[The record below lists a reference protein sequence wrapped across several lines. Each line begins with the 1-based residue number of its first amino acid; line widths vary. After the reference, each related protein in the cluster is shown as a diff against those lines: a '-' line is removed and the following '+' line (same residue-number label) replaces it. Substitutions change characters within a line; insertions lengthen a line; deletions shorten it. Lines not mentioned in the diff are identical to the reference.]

1 MESVNVRK
9 EAIDIH
15 LKDVLDI
22 ELLQKFQDN
31 FAESMD
37 IASVTVD
44 REGMPVTKPSSYTSF
59 CIDYTHSTRTGDDRC
74 AQSHKEG
81 GEQAA
86 RTGRPYIYKCHAG
99 LIDFAAP
106 IIVDGIQIGTILGGQ
121 ILTSK
126 PEEESFRVTANEI
139 GVNEEEYVT
148 AVNKVKITKE
158 KNINSAAEVL
168 FIVANS
174 LSQIGYQKYKLKN
187 MSRNL
192 VDGFTQISATM
203 QELASSATTIMV
215 NQETLNKEIMNVK
228 DISGQINAILDA
240 IKRIADQ
247 TKLLGLNASIE
258 AARAGST
265 GSGFGVVAS
274 EIRKLSQDSKETTIE
289 IAKLTEEIQGSVKRT
304 LELSQS
310 TMMNTEQE
318 SAAVEETSASIE
330 VLLALTNEMNT
341 MANEN

>member
-9 EAIDIH
+9 EAIDIY

-126 PEEESFRVTANEI
+126 PEEESFRVTGSCKAGGNDE
-139 GVNEEEYVT
+139 
-148 AVNKVKITKE
+148 
-158 KNINSAAEVL
+158 
-168 FIVANS
+168 
-174 LSQIGYQKYKLKN
+174 
-187 MSRNL
+187 
-192 VDGFTQISATM
+192 
-203 QELASSATTIMV
+203 
-215 NQETLNKEIMNVK
+215 
-228 DISGQINAILDA
+228 SGGLL
-240 IKRIADQ
+240 
-247 TKLLGLNASIE
+247 KLLDIFQNN
-258 AARAGST
+258 
-265 GSGFGVVAS
+265 F
-274 EIRKLSQDSKETTIE
+274 
-289 IAKLTEEIQGSVKRT
+289 TE
-304 LELSQS
+304 
-310 TMMNTEQE
+310 
-318 SAAVEETSASIE
+318 
-330 VLLALTNEMNT
+330 
-341 MANEN
+341 